1 MGSAS
6 KQQEVLQVNA
16 TWWKNLK
23 RDIPGY
29 LFIAPS
35 LICFLVF
42 LAYPAVEAVRI
53 SFYQLNMKQSRFIGL
68 DNFRKLFYD
77 ETFLTAFGNTFKY
90 VIYIVP
96 ICVAFSILI
105 AVLIQHKSEKTAAF
119 YRGVFYIPVV
129 ASVVSVSLVWGAA
142 FEPVIGILN
151 YFLSLLNI
159 APVTWL
165 ADPNTAFFSLVFVII
180 SWSVGQPIILYSAA
194 LGGIS
199 NDYYEAASL
208 DGAGRFR
215 KFVSITWP
223 LVKPTTLYILVV
235 TTIHAFQTFAVINLL
250 TKGGPYG
257 TTTTIIYE
265 LYQNAFVYTDFGYAS
280 AMGTVLFVVIGII
293 SYFQFRFTT
302 AKIEY

>member
-1 MGSAS
+1 M
-6 KQQEVLQVNA
+6 
-16 TWWKNLK
+16 K
-23 RDIPGY
+23 RDVTGY

-53 SFYQLNMKQSRFIGL
+53 SFYKLTMSESQFIGWA
-68 DNFRKLFYD
+68 NFTKLFRD
-77 ETFLTAFGNTFKY
+77 ESFLQAFGNTFKY
-90 VIYIVP
+90 VLYIVP

-105 AVLIQHKSEKTAAF
+105 AVLIHGLSEKAAAF

-129 ASVVSVSLVWGAA
+129 ASVVSVSLVWAAA

-159 APVTWL
+159 EPVTWL
-165 ADPNTAFFSLVFVII
+165 ADPDTAFFSLVFVII

-199 NDYYEAASL
+199 ADYYEAASI
-208 DGAGRFR
+208 DGAGRLR
-215 KFVSITWP
+215 KFLSITWP
-223 LVKPTTLYILVV
+223 LVKPTTLYILVI

-257 TTTTIIYE
+257 TTTSIIYE
-265 LYQNAFVYTDFGYAS
+265 LYQHAFVYTDFGYAS
-280 AMGTVLFVVIGII
+280 AMGTVLFVLIGII
-293 SYFQFRFTT
+293 SYFQFRFMT
-302 AKIEY
+302 AKIEF